1 MGSPRHL
8 SAIGFWVAAISVV
21 SSVDASGRDGIAK
34 GVGGDPKQSIVVRL
48 KLWRLRMGIYAAEN
62 LADRLASVQHNRSD
76 IDQRLHLRIAGGR
89 SGNDRAAIGVTHEH
103 YRSVLARNTRRS
115 AVTSSLRD
123 VNGSCVATTLK
134 PRRCN
139 SVVTLFQ
146 LEPSAQAPCTSTVV
160 TLLVCDL

>member
-48 KLWRLRMGIYAAEN
+48 KLWRLRMGSYAAEN

-103 YRSVLARNTRRS
+103 YRSVLAAQHTAQRRH
-115 AVTSSLRD
+115 
-123 VNGSCVATTLK
+123 
-134 PRRCN
+134 
-139 SVVTLFQ
+139 VVTQGRQWELRRDD
-146 LEPSAQAPCTSTVV
+146 LETPPLQFGSYFVPA
-160 TLLVCDL
+160 